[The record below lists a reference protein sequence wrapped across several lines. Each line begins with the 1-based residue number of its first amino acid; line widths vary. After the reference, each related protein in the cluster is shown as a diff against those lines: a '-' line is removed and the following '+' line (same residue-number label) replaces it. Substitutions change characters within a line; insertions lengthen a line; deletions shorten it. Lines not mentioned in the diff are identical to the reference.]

1 MRFVRR
7 WWWAILLVLVVVL
20 RIALPSILRSQI
32 ETRASEA
39 LRAKVHV
46 GDVQLKLLGGG
57 VALEDV
63 DVRATDAPPDEQPLI
78 GWKRL
83 AVDLRWWPLVHK
95 ILRFEEIDLVEPH
108 VALDRLQSGDINL
121 AALLPKSEPAP
132 EGAPPAQP
140 STWKA
145 GIDTFVLTRGG
156 IRFRDLLVPNA
167 EPVALGL
174 ESIVVN
180 DIAIAPDVY
189 GGPANLKIL
198 LKLDQGVAR
207 TRVRLTPR
215 DDGGIAADVT
225 LVGEGIPL
233 HRSRVYVPNV
243 AWSEL
248 TGTLSFAL
256 HHHLVTGGRNDL
268 SGTLHLDDL
277 TVWTAELDE
286 PSLKWKRL
294 DVALDKIDLVAHA
307 ANVKSVAID
316 GAIVPVR
323 PRGPKFVPVVAAVKA
338 ARAANEPPPASA
350 AEPEPPSAPWSWS
363 LGSLALHHATLRLLS
378 DQPPLEVATTLDAKS
393 LSGPKHDT
401 SPVKLDL
408 VIGDG
413 KLGIDGTLRIEPLGF
428 AGKLTS
434 AALDVPKLV
443 DVVGGL
449 PPNVLQV
456 AKLDTDLDVKLGS
469 SAPTAGDVA
478 VSGTATVA
486 DLWVAANDPK
496 EFATGAKKIAVAID
510 DVTVPGALAKEP
522 GGARPMAVKIA
533 TVDVDSLYSRITRTE
548 TGIILPAFTSKPA
561 GDAAAAPAA
570 APAPAAPA
578 RASAPAGAGPQI
590 TIAALTL
597 AKGRADVTDRTVKPF
612 YWGAFDP
619 IDGRLEQIHTPDFE
633 IGKVDLHMK
642 STAKGTIDVTGA
654 LTKKSDLQL
663 VIKDLTLPQFNPYV
677 RSLSSYS
684 IARGSL
690 FITTKAGID
699 GPRYDTTTYLT
710 LSGFDLASRS
720 GQELVLESLG
730 IPLTVAIALLRDWKG
745 NIDLTIP
752 VKIDE
757 KGSQIGMGTIV
768 TGALVKA
775 LVGTLMS
782 PLKIVGAILP
792 TGGSG
797 AESLAPKP
805 VRFHP
810 GSRKLDSDGQDQ
822 VKQLAAFLA
831 SRPGLG
837 VTLASPPTPADVRG
851 LREQALLA
859 QLGPRGGV
867 VGTLRNVGARG
878 RIIDALTARAE
889 GEEGALEGDDAKALD
904 AYLEDVPPPSAEAL
918 KKLGNDRVAV
928 VEKSLREDYGIG
940 AEQVSRI
947 EEPGTVVVDGD
958 PAVRVELGSAKR

>member
-1 MRFVRR
+1 
-7 WWWAILLVLVVVL
+7 
-20 RIALPSILRSQI
+20 
-32 ETRASEA
+32 
-39 LRAKVHV
+39 V
-46 GDVQLKLLGGG
+46 GDVKLRLLGGG

-78 GWKRL
+78 GWKRF

-95 ILRFEEIDLVEPH
+95 IVRFEEIDLVEPH
-108 VALDRLQSGDINL
+108 VALDRMQSGDLNL
-121 AALLPKSEPAP
+121 AALLPKSEPPP
-132 EGAPPAQP
+132 EGAPPPEP
-140 STWKA
+140 STWKV
-145 GIDTFVLTRGG
+145 GVDTFVLTRGG
-156 IRFRDLLVPNA
+156 IRFRDLLVPNS
-167 EPVALGL
+167 EPVGVGL
-174 ESIVVN
+174 ESIRVN
-180 DIAIAPDVY
+180 DISVSPDVY
-189 GGPANLKIL
+189 GGPANVKLVT
-198 LKLDQGVAR
+198 KLDEGIAR
-207 TRVRLTPR
+207 MRVRLTPR
-215 DDGGIAADVT
+215 NDGGIAADVT
-225 LVGEGIPL
+225 LVGSGIPV
-233 HRSRVYVPNV
+233 HRSRVYVPDV
-243 AWSEL
+243 TWSDL
-248 TGTLSFAL
+248 TGTLSFTL
-256 HHHLVTGGRNDL
+256 HHHIVTGGRNDL

-277 TVWTAELDE
+277 TVYTAELED

-294 DVALDKIDLVAHA
+294 DVAVDKIDLVAHA
-307 ANVKSVAID
+307 AHVKSVALD
-316 GAIVPVR
+316 GAVVPVR
-323 PRGPKFVPVVAAVKA
+323 PRGPNYVPVVAAVRA
-338 ARAANEPPPASA
+338 ARAATDVQAPPPA

-363 LGSLALHHATLRLLS
+363 VGSLALHDATLRLLS
-378 DQPPLEVATTLDAKS
+378 DQPPLDVGLTLDATQI
-393 LSGPKHDT
+393 SGPEHDA

-408 VIGDG
+408 AIGDG

-428 AGKLTS
+428 AGKLTTT
-434 AALDVPKLV
+434 ALDVPKVV
-443 DVVGGL
+443 DVVGAL
-449 PPNVLQV
+449 PGNVLQV

-496 EFATGAKKIAVAID
+496 EFATGAKTLAVRID
-510 DVTVPGALAKEP
+510 DVTVPGALAKDAA
-522 GGARPMAVKIA
+522 GGRPMTVKIG
-533 TVDVDSLYSRITRTE
+533 TVDVDTLYSRITRTDK
-548 TGIILPAFTSKPA
+548 GIVLPEFGTKPA
-561 GDAAAAPAA
+561 EGAATTAPPAAPAKA
-570 APAPAAPA
+570 AGSKPAPA
-578 RASAPAGAGPQI
+578 RASGGGPQI
-590 TIAALTL
+590 TVAALTL
-597 AKGRADVTDRTVKPF
+597 TKGRTEVLDRTVKPF

-619 IDGRLEQIHTPDFE
+619 IDGRLEQIQTPDLS

-699 GPRYDTTTYLT
+699 GPKYDTTTWLT
-710 LSGFDLASRS
+710 LSRFDLASHS
-720 GQELVLESLG
+720 GQELVFEQLG

-768 TGALVKA
+768 SGALVSA

-782 PLKIVGAILP
+782 PLKIVGAVLP
-792 TGGSG
+792 IGGAS

-805 VRFHP
+805 VKFHP
-810 GSRKLDSDGQDQ
+810 GSRKLDSAGEDQ
-822 VKQLAAFLA
+822 VKQLAAFLS

-837 VTLASPPTPADVRG
+837 VTLSSPPTPADVRG

-878 RIIDALTARAE
+878 RITDALTARAA
-889 GEEGALEGDDAKALD
+889 GEEGALDADDTKALD
-904 AYLEDVPPPSAEAL
+904 GYLEDVPQPKTAEI
-918 KKLGNDRVAV
+918 KKLGDDRIAL
-928 VEKSLREDYGIG
+928 VEKSLHDDYGIG
-940 AEQVSRI
+940 AEQVGHVGD
-947 EEPGTVVVDGD
+947 PGTVAVDGD
-958 PAVRVELGSAKR
+958 PGVRVELGSAKR